1 MKQLEEE
8 DTDSVIHQKQRMI
21 TKNMKTKSIYKQFS
35 QKLIFATSFFVIVLS
50 LIFYGF
56 TKATIYEEIS
66 EEMLK
71 DAKLIVTLAQNKSDN
86 HESLRVL
93 VNDDTS
99 IEVVTLQKIPKHNFQ
114 KYTINNNHFMELV
127 YLLSSQNNQYLKL
140 TRNINSS
147 HKMLNKIFSN
157 LVILGSGGLILIIIY
172 AFAMSKTLL
181 FPILRITQK
190 LSNMNENSLTQI
202 NTKKLPIE
210 FIPLANSINTLTTRI
225 ENHVKYQKEL
235 FIGAAHE
242 LKTPLAVMKLKSQV
256 TLTKK
261 REPEKYEE
269 VLKIFL
275 NEIDGMNQMVSS
287 ILDMGRQEG
296 AQFERPLEMDI
307 IQYLREKTET
317 FKLLAKEKNI
327 QLQFITE
334 IESFKTIIQPTLLT
348 QIIQNFVQNAIKFTP
363 NEKSIVIRTTP
374 YEQSIKI
381 EVIDEGIGCDETID
395 LFAPFKRVGNEKGA
409 GLGLFL
415 AKSATEALGGTI
427 SLKNRTDGISGTVAT
442 LQLQSNPTCK
452 I

>member
-1 MKQLEEE
+1 
-8 DTDSVIHQKQRMI
+8 
-21 TKNMKTKSIYKQFS
+21 MKTRSIYKQFS

-66 EEMLK
+66 DNLLK
-71 DAKLIVTLAQNKSDN
+71 DAKLIVTLAYNKSGN
-86 HESLRVL
+86 HDDLKVL

-99 IEVVTLQKIPKHNFQ
+99 VEVITLNYPA
-114 KYTINNNHFMELV
+114 NHYFKQYSSEKNHYMELV
-127 YLLSSQNNQYLKL
+127 YPLDLSSLQYLKL

-147 HKMLNKIFSN
+147 HTMLNKIFGN
-157 LVILGSGGLILIIIY
+157 LIFLGAGGLILIIVY

-202 NTKKLPIE
+202 DTNKLPIE
-210 FIPLANSINTLTTRI
+210 FMPLANSINTLTTRI
-225 ENHVKYQKEL
+225 ENYVKYQKEL

-269 VLKIFL
+269 VLKVHL
-275 NEIDGMNQMVSS
+275 DEIEGMNQMISS

-296 AQFERPLEMDI
+296 AQFEKPIELDI
-307 IQYLREKTET
+307 VEYLQSKSDS
-317 FKLLAKEKNI
+317 FALLAKEKNI
-327 QLQFITE
+327 SLVFQSE
-334 IESFKTIIQPTLLT
+334 IKSFTTIIQPTLLT
-348 QIIQNFVQNAIKFTP
+348 QIIQNFIQNAIKFTP
-363 NEKSIVIRTTP
+363 EDKTVTIKA
-374 YEQSIKI
+374 YEDQKTLTI
-381 EVIDEGIGCDETID
+381 EVIDEGIGCPTDVD

-415 AKSATEALGGTI
+415 AKSAAEALGASI
-427 SLKNRTDGISGTVAT
+427 SIENRTDGITGAVAT
-442 LQLQSNPTCK
+442 LQLHSNPTCK

>member
-1 MKQLEEE
+1 MNK
-8 DTDSVIHQKQRMI
+8 R
-21 TKNMKTKSIYKQFS
+21 SIYKQFS

-66 EEMLK
+66 DGLLK
-71 DAKLIVTLAQNKSDN
+71 DAKLIVTLAQNKTRDHKN
-86 HESLRVL
+86 LRVL
-93 VNDDTS
+93 VNDDTT
-99 IEVVTLQKIPKHNFQ
+99 IEVIPLSFEKISYTFRQ
-114 KYTINNNHFMELV
+114 YTIKRDHFIELI
-127 YLLSSQNNQYLKL
+127 YPLDIKAKQYLKL

-147 HKMLNKIFSN
+147 HAMLNKIFSN
-157 LVILGSGGLILIIIY
+157 LLFLGTGGLILIIVY

-181 FPILRITQK
+181 FPILKITQK

-202 NTKKLPIE
+202 ETNKMPIE

-225 ENHVKYQKEL
+225 ENYVKYQKEL

-256 TLTKK
+256 TLRKK

-269 VLKIFL
+269 VLKIHL
-275 NEIDGMNQMVSS
+275 DEIDGMNQMISS

-296 AQFERPLEMDI
+296 AQFEKPVELDI
-307 IQYLREKTET
+307 INYLRTKTES
-317 FKLLAKEKNI
+317 FKLLAREKHI
-327 QLQFITE
+327 HLTFITD
-334 IESFKTIIQPTLLT
+334 INKFITIIQPTLLT
-348 QIIQNFVQNAIKFTP
+348 HIIQNFVQNAIKFTP
-363 NEKSIVIRTTP
+363 ENKSIQILALHQK
-374 YEQSIKI
+374 EELCIK
-381 EVIDEGIGCDETID
+381 VIDEGIGCPEDVD

-415 AKSATEALGGTI
+415 AKSAAETLGAQI
-427 SLKNRTDGISGTVAT
+427 FLENRQDGISGTIAT
-442 LQLQSNPTCK
+442 LQLHSNPVCS